1 MVNIIVQHMFFVCFC
16 LHVFLFVPGWDCCQ
30 ARCQSDHRQLLQS
43 AHRRCFVRT
52 SGLGGLEY
60 FWILKKESSCNRLI
74 ASTYQEVVLKMA
86 MKGMFAEQHHANSW
100 LSTCGITKVSFWGRH
115 CFDRRHWP
123 KASTSP
129 SWMIITIIQT
139 FEDLVVSSPR
149 VEVPTRPARE
159 EETFPRPVKVL
170 ALPAEHD
177 KFEISEHFFG

>member
-1 MVNIIVQHMFFVCFC
+1 MYFLTDIYNSKRGILFQALNSSALIGQTLLHMVNIIVQHMFFVCFC

-86 MKGMFAEQHHANSW
+86 MKGMFELEYLVMLLAAWQNADPAPPSLKLPRCAN
-100 LSTCGITKVSFWGRH
+100 LSTTHTNTHTNTQKH
-115 CFDRRHWP
+115 TQPNAH
-123 KASTSP
+123 KLT
-129 SWMIITIIQT
+129 QT
-139 FEDLVVSSPR
+139 
-149 VEVPTRPARE
+149 
-159 EETFPRPVKVL
+159 
-170 ALPAEHD
+170 
-177 KFEISEHFFG
+177 